1 MRHVQFMQ
9 KLCRGIAL
17 VGQLGFSLITP
28 PVALLWLAHWS
39 ARHKYQLGVWVTI
52 VALIL
57 GLAHVGEH
65 GFAILPQAVLRKR
78 KTTRP
83 SPRAATAIIS
93 ESPRGNANGS
103 PQGRLEGDGVI
114 SPSAF

>member
-28 PVALLWLAHWS
+28 PVVLLWLAHWLQT
-39 ARHKYQLGVWVTI
+39 KYSLGVWVTI

-57 GLAHVGEH
+57 GLLTSASTALQ
-65 GFAILPQAVLRKR
+65 FYRKLTAKKKRQRYAQAPAWLRR
-78 KTTRP
+78 SHLTTK
-83 SPRAATAIIS
+83 
-93 ESPRGNANGS
+93 
-103 PQGRLEGDGVI
+103 GVCL
-114 SPSAF
+114 